1 MTKSIW
7 QEWNAAANDISRWEN
22 HHERGLLKAEP
33 MGGHVLRLWFEE
45 ALDVSIYEL
54 DFNSLFVEQNPGG
67 VFTVLR
73 DAERF
78 QQVVGDYA
86 LIWHD
91 PESGIYDENV
101 IDLAPECVRFFCERY
116 GRLLKAPGE
125 AAHLEQATA

>member
-1 MTKSIW
+1 MSKSMW
-7 QEWNAAANDISRWEN
+7 QEWQAVANDASRWE
-22 HHERGLLKAEP
+22 HQTERGLLKAEP
-33 MGGHVLRLWFEE
+33 LGDYVLRLWFEE
-45 ALDVSIYEL
+45 TLDVSIYDL
-54 DFNSLFVEQNPGG
+54 DFAPLFAEQNPGG

-73 DAERF
+73 DVTRF

-86 LIWHD
+86 LIWLD
-91 PESGIYDENV
+91 PETGSYDENV